1 MGLFGNNQQSSGTL
15 NLGIGQSNQIPAQ
28 GHNQNPFASQNN
40 MMQQAAQ
47 NPFMAGMGGGMGM
60 QQGMM
65 GQNMMGQPMMPPSET
80 DILLALMKSLA
91 PADRFIVGAQMQ
103 TVLQL
108 LNDLV
113 SFSVLEILKSAK
125 FTIDEDGGT
134 MQMDVTSL
142 PQNLQTMSGEN
153 VSNQFNALKMTSQQ
167 NIQQAEMQQ
176 QQIAAMAQQS
186 MMGGALSAAMM
197 DDGFMNKAGNAA
209 GSFMGRMMGMR

>member
-15 NLGIGQSNQIPAQ
+15 NLGVGQQGQIPMQ
-28 GHNQNPFASQNN
+28 GQTQNPFAPQNN

-47 NPFMAGMGGGMGM
+47 NPFMSGMMGGAGM
-60 QQGMM
+60 QQG
-65 GQNMMGQPMMPPSET
+65 MMGQPMMPPSET

-103 TVLQL
+103 TLLQL

-153 VSNQFNALKMTSQQ
+153 VSNQFNALKMSSQQ

-176 QQIAAMAQQS
+176 QQISALAQQS

-197 DDGFMNKAGNAA
+197 DEGFMNKAGNAA

>member
-15 NLGIGQSNQIPAQ
+15 NLGVGQPGQMPIQGQS
-28 GHNQNPFASQNN
+28 QNPFAPQNS

-47 NPFMAGMGGGMGM
+47 NPFMSGMMGGAGM
-60 QQGMM
+60 QQG
-65 GQNMMGQPMMPPSET
+65 MMGQPMMPPSEA
-80 DILLALMKSLA
+80 DIMLALMKSLA

-103 TVLQL
+103 TLLQL
-108 LNDLV
+108 FNDLV

-153 VSNQFNALKMTSQQ
+153 VSNQFNALKMSSQQ

-197 DDGFMNKAGNAA
+197 DEGFMNKAGNAA

>member
-15 NLGIGQSNQIPAQ
+15 NLGVGQQ
-28 GHNQNPFASQNN
+28 GQVPMQGQAQNPFAPQNN

-47 NPFMAGMGGGMGM
+47 NPFMSGMMGGAGM
-60 QQGMM
+60 QQG
-65 GQNMMGQPMMPPSET
+65 MMGQPMMPPSET

-103 TVLQL
+103 TLLQL

-153 VSNQFNALKMTSQQ
+153 VSNQFNALKMSSQQ

-176 QQIAAMAQQS
+176 QQISALAQQS

-197 DDGFMNKAGNAA
+197 DEGFMNKAGNSA
-209 GSFMGRMMGMR
+209 GTFMGRMMGMR

>member
-15 NLGIGQSNQIPAQ
+15 NLGVGQPGQMPIQ
-28 GHNQNPFASQNN
+28 GQTQNPFAPQNN

-47 NPFMAGMGGGMGM
+47 NPFMAGMMGGAGM
-60 QQGMM
+60 Q
-65 GQNMMGQPMMPPSET
+65 QPMMPPSET

-91 PADRFIVGAQMQ
+91 PADRFIVGTQMQ
-103 TVLQL
+103 TLLQL

-153 VSNQFNALKMTSQQ
+153 VSNQFNALKMSSQQ

-176 QQIAAMAQQS
+176 QQIAALAQQS

-197 DDGFMNKAGNAA
+197 DEGFMNKAGNAA

>member
-1 MGLFGNNQQSSGTL
+1 
-15 NLGIGQSNQIPAQ
+15 
-28 GHNQNPFASQNN
+28 
-40 MMQQAAQ
+40 MQQVAQ

-65 GQNMMGQPMMPPSET
+65 GQNMMSQPMMPPSET

-153 VSNQFNALKMTSQQ
+153 VSNQFNALKMSSQQ

-197 DDGFMNKAGNAA
+197 DEGFMNKAGNAA

>member
-15 NLGIGQSNQIPAQ
+15 NLGVGQPGQMPVQ
-28 GHNQNPFASQNN
+28 GQTQNPFAPQGGV
-40 MMQQAAQ
+40 MQQAAQ
-47 NPFMAGMGGGMGM
+47 NPFMAGMMGGAGM

-65 GQNMMGQPMMPPSET
+65 GQPMMPTSET

-91 PADRFIVGAQMQ
+91 PADRFIAGTQMQ
-103 TVLQL
+103 TLLQL

-113 SFSVLEILKSAK
+113 SFSVLEIFKNAK
-125 FTIDEDGGT
+125 FTIDDDT
-134 MQMDVTSL
+134 NTIQMDVTSL

-153 VSNQFNALKMTSQQ
+153 VSNQFNALKMASQQ
-167 NIQQAEMQQ
+167 NIQNAEMQQ

-186 MMGGALSAAMM
+186 MMGGALSAALQ
-197 DDGFMNKAGNAA
+197 DEGFMNRAGTAA

>member
-15 NLGIGQSNQIPAQ
+15 NLGVGQPGQMPIQGQS
-28 GHNQNPFASQNN
+28 QNPFAPQGG
-40 MMQQAAQ
+40 MMQQAGQ
-47 NPFMAGMGGGMGM
+47 NPFMAGMMGGAGM
-60 QQGMM
+60 QQG
-65 GQNMMGQPMMPPSET
+65 MMGQPMMPPSET

-103 TVLQL
+103 TLLQL

-142 PQNLQTMSGEN
+142 PQNLQTMSGEK
-153 VSNQFNALKMTSQQ
+153 VSNQYNALKMSSQQ

-197 DDGFMNKAGNAA
+197 DEGFMNKAGNAA

>member
-1 MGLFGNNQQSSGTL
+1 MGIFGNNQQQNTGTL
-15 NLGIGQSNQIPAQ
+15 NLGVGQPGQMPVQS
-28 GHNQNPFASQNN
+28 QNPFAPQNG
-40 MMQQAAQ
+40 MMQQMSQ
-47 NPFMAGMGGGMGM
+47 NPFMAGMVGGAGM

-65 GQNMMGQPMMPPSET
+65 GQPMVPPSEA
-80 DILLALMKSLA
+80 DIMLALMKSLA

-103 TVLQL
+103 TLLQL

-113 SFSVLEILKSAK
+113 SFSVLEILKNAK
-125 FTIDEDGGT
+125 FTIDEEGGT

-153 VSNQFNALKMTSQQ
+153 VANQFNALKMSSQQ
-167 NIQQAEMQQ
+167 NIQNAEMQQ

-186 MMGGALSAAMM
+186 MMGGALSAALQ
-197 DDGFMNKAGNAA
+197 DEGFMNKAGTAA

>member
-1 MGLFGNNQQSSGTL
+1 
-15 NLGIGQSNQIPAQ
+15 
-28 GHNQNPFASQNN
+28 
-40 MMQQAAQ
+40 MMQQMSQ
-47 NPFMAGMGGGMGM
+47 NPFMAGMVGGTGM

-65 GQNMMGQPMMPPSET
+65 GQPMVPPSET

-103 TVLQL
+103 TLLQL

-113 SFSVLEILKSAK
+113 SFSVLEILKNAK
-125 FTIDEDGGT
+125 FTIDEEDST

-153 VSNQFNALKMTSQQ
+153 VANQFNALKMSSQQ
-167 NIQQAEMQQ
+167 NIQTAEMQQ

-186 MMGGALSAAMM
+186 MMGGALTAAMM
-197 DDGFMNKAGNAA
+197 DEGFMNKAGNAA